1 MNECFVSSGISG
13 KRKERIRRDVI
24 TYSIER
30 GLGADEVRRSALK
43 YGKNTLEKKGR
54 TSLMRRFL
62 SNFGDPI
69 IRILLAACAVNI
81 LLNLRDINWIEIGG
95 ILAAVFVSTFIS
107 AVFEHSAS
115 GAFERLNARSEE
127 YFGVVREGKLVRCA
141 QSDIVVGDIVKICG
155 GEIVPCDG
163 IMIAGTVKCDQSVLT
178 GESRHIEKKSRARG
192 AGSFAPD
199 TFTGNPEKD
208 DEVFSGCAII
218 SGEASCF
225 A

>member
-1 MNECFVSSGISG
+1 MNESFVSSGISG

-54 TSLMRRFL
+54 TSLMHRFL

-163 IMIAGTVKCDQSVLT
+163 IMIAGTVNAI
-178 GESRHIEKKSRARG
+178 SRCSPARAGTLKRSPAH
-192 AGSFAPD
+192 AGRAALRPTRSPEIPKRTTRFSPAAPSY
-199 TFTGNPEKD
+199 PAK
-208 DEVFSGCAII
+208 
-218 SGEASCF
+218 ASCF